1 MEELLNLYVGPD
13 GVVRLEPVL
22 DENGDDVTKYI
33 VEVDSYPIQ
42 EPKDLHTPVLM
53 YDGKDF
59 YTEYEVDQAAC
70 WAEIHRIKAYLKQTD
85 YMVIKMYEALILET
99 PAPYSV
105 AELME
110 RDTQRARLQEAEA
123 LLKTI

>member
-22 DENGDDVTKYI
+22 DENGEDVTKYI

-42 EPKDLHTPVLM
+42 EPKDFHTPVLM

-99 PAPYSV
+99 PAPYSI

-110 RDTQRARLQEAEA
+110 RDTQRDRLQEAEA